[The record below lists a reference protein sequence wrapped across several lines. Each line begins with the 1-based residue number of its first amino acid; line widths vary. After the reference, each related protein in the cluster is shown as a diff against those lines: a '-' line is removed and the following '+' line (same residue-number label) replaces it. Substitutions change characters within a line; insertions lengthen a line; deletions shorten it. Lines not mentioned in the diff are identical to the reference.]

1 MTTETHGAAV
11 PFMITQKN
19 RSILRGL
26 GHTDSEIDA
35 MKPGDALGI
44 IRSNAECVLESGTG
58 NKLLDAAL
66 SYAGLG
72 WHVFPCHNPIK
83 KAGWSC
89 SCELWKR
96 EKVNPEFECHRP
108 GKHPRTEN
116 GLDDA
121 TTDPDQIRAWWKKW
135 PAATI
140 GINCGLSGLLV
151 VDLDSYKDT
160 YQGDSLDLD
169 EETVTGLSGGGGGHL
184 FYAMADGDTFGS
196 SNKNLPSGVDI
207 KGHGGYVIVAPSSHK
222 SGNAYQWENDYSP
235 FDRAPAPIP
244 AKLRALLENRVTK
257 HKTEQP
263 VDTAIKYG
271 SGNATAYGSA
281 AIQAQCESVR
291 SSTNGTRNNTLNA
304 AAYSI
309 GRLVA
314 GGEIDVIFAKG
325 ELGAA
330 AADVGLSDDEATGTI
345 DSGMGAGM
353 KDPKTAP
360 NNGFEATTPTGLG
373 DAIIDDQQPSSGE
386 QVAFVAE
393 LLRLTIDAG
402 QDIDTLRDA
411 VKKLTEQDKRD
422 PLIIEQLRRAIP
434 CGKKTSQETEIERWL
449 RSCGND
455 RAGETETIIIQLN
468 RHGYTFRM
476 NELDDSIE
484 TSGQILSDGLQA
496 EIRCLMRDMKFK
508 YMDAVKDAYTM
519 NAYHNRYHPIKD
531 FLDALAWDGRDHIA
545 ELAGHFSCSDSPIA
559 YRDGATTTVIH
570 AFLKRWLVG
579 AVGKVYEQA
588 QNVTLT
594 MAGPQGI
601 GKSYVAKWLC
611 SPMKDFFNEGQLEP
625 DGKETDRRL
634 ATTWIWEIGELGA
647 TTRRSDVNALKNKL
661 TQGSVKFRVPYGHSD
676 VIKPVLTSFIGT
688 VNPDGRGFLIDRTGN
703 RRFAVVNITSINHGY
718 SSTMDAAQVW
728 AQAMSLYRAGEPWQ
742 LLPEERSTQE
752 AINTEHTAE
761 DTLDM
766 IMRSTFAI
774 DGDNDN
780 WRLAPFDVAHAL
792 FMRNYAKDVDKCAK
806 DASAWLKANGHIKR
820 GKPLTWRGIKEKSKD
835 DIEREEREGKKEED
849 EAKARSLGL

>member
-1 MTTETHGAAV
+1 
-11 PFMITQKN
+11 
-19 RSILRGL
+19 
-26 GHTDSEIDA
+26 

-66 SYAGLG
+66 SYAELG
-72 WHVFPCHNPIK
+72 WYVFPCHNPLK
-83 KAGWSC
+83 KEGWSC

-96 EKVNPEFECHRP
+96 EKVNPEFECSRP

-160 YQGDSLDLD
+160 YQGASLDLD

-222 SGNAYQWENDYSP
+222 SGNEYQWENDYSP
-235 FDRAPAPIP
+235 FDREPAPIP
-244 AKLRALLENRVTK
+244 AKLRALLENRATK
-257 HKTEQP
+257 SKAEQP

-271 SGNATAYGSA
+271 SGNATAYGNA

-325 ELGAA
+325 ELSTA

-345 DSGMGAGM
+345 DSGMIAGM

-360 NNGFEATTPTGLG
+360 NNGFEATTPAGLG
-373 DAIIDDQQPSSGE
+373 DVVSGGQQPSSGE
-386 QVAFVAE
+386 QVAFVSN

-402 QDIDTLRDA
+402 QDIDALRDA
-411 VKKLTEQDKRD
+411 VKRLSEQDKRD
-422 PLIIEQLRRAIP
+422 PLIIQQLRRTIT
-434 CGKKTSQETEIERWL
+434 GKKKTSQETEIELWL
-449 RSCGND
+449 RKCGSD
-455 RAGETETIIIQLN
+455 RESESESIIIQLN
-468 RHGYTFRM
+468 RHGYDFRM

-484 TSGQILSDGLQA
+484 TSGKILSDGLQA
-496 EIRCLMRDMKFK
+496 EIRCLMRDLKFK
-508 YMDAVKDAYTM
+508 SMGAVEDAYTM

-531 FLDALAWDGRDHIA
+531 FLDDLVWDEQDHIA
-545 ELAGHFSCSDSPIA
+545 ELAKHFACSDKPIE
-559 YRDGATTTVIH
+559 YRDGTTATVIY

-611 SPMKDFFNEGQLEP
+611 SPMKDFFNEGQLDP

-634 ATTWIWEIGELGA
+634 ATAWIWEIGELGA

-703 RRFAVVNITSINHGY
+703 RRFAVVNIAAIDHGY
-718 SSTMDAAQVW
+718 STAMDASQVW
-728 AQAMSLYRAGEPWQ
+728 AQAVALYRAGESWH
-742 LLPEERSTQE
+742 LLPEERATQE
-752 AINTEHTAE
+752 AINTEHVAE

-766 IMRSTFAI
+766 IMRTLFYI
-774 DGDNDN
+774 DRDDDSA
-780 WRLAPFDVAHAL
+780 RMAPFDVAHAL
-792 FMRNYAKDVDKCAK
+792 FMSNYARDVDKCAK
-806 DASAWLKANGHIKR
+806 DAAAWLKANGHAKR
-820 GKPLTWRGIKEKSKD
+820 GKPLTWRGIRAKCKD
-835 DIEREEREGKKEED
+835 DTDREIREGEAED
-849 EAKARSLGL
+849 AAELGL